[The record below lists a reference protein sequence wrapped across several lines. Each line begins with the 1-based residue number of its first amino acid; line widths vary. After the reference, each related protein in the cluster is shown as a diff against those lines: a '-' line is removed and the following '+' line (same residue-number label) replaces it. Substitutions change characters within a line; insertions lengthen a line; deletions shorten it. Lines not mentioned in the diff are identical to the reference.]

1 MVVVINL
8 SPWVS
13 WNWGDARQFWFNG
26 THLGQGKHEGWMHDY
41 LFLIEIWS
49 SVINIFLVAAW
60 NFPFSLNR
68 FLIIGRSESKMEIS
82 EEMKRRTENAM
93 NTIFSNSVIFH
104 LCYSVQFIQHRYI
117 NIHSLDSTSTFEWL
131 PETVGASLGDFY
143 CEAGFQHTQLICLI
157 LLTFKNIVIIL
168 NSL

>member
-1 MVVVINL
+1 
-8 SPWVS
+8 
-13 WNWGDARQFWFNG
+13 
-26 THLGQGKHEGWMHDY
+26 
-41 LFLIEIWS
+41 
-49 SVINIFLVAAW
+49 
-60 NFPFSLNR
+60 
-68 FLIIGRSESKMEIS
+68 
-82 EEMKRRTENAM
+82 M
-93 NTIFSNSVIFH
+93 NTIFSNPVIFH